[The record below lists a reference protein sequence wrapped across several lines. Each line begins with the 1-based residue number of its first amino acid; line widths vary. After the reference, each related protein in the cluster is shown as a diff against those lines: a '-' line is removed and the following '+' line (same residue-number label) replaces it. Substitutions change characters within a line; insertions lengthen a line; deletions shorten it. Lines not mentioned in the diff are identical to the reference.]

1 MTARVANRRIR
12 LLVALFAA
20 VFAVALLRAGWLQA
34 VRAQALGN
42 LATSQHRETIS
53 VPPHRGTIYDRL
65 GTELAVGSRAT
76 TVYANPRQIENP
88 RTAALAVQNTLGIKA
103 DKIYATLAD
112 RSRGFVYVQRQADP
126 GLAQTLADKHLA
138 GFGFY
143 PEERRDY
150 PQKSVGASVLGY
162 AGVDNEGLAGLELEL
177 DKTLTG
183 TRGEKTI
190 VKDPFG
196 RTLEVVDS
204 KPGTDGKN
212 VYLTLDHSLEGQVE
226 RVLRETRERWAAKSA
241 TAIVMDPRTGGI
253 LALAVDPGYD
263 ANRFSKVS
271 QDRTRNRAVT
281 DTYEPGSTFK
291 IVTIS
296 GALETGLVTPES
308 KFRLPYSIQVADRK
322 IHDAEPRGTE
332 TMTTDQILSRSSN
345 VGVVTIAEALGR
357 DRITDWIK
365 RYGFGRPTGIDY
377 PGESKGIVLP
387 PDRWSGSTIGNVPIG
402 QGIAVTPVQMI
413 AAYGA
418 IANDGV
424 WIEPH
429 LVERVAGE
437 RPVQPVR
444 RRILTTKTANQV
456 RHMLREVVEEGSGTA
471 AQIPGY
477 RIAGKT
483 GTAAKPDA
491 SGGYSTSAYVASF
504 VGFVPA
510 KQPRLVVLVTVD
522 EPKGAIWGGVVAA
535 PAFAQIA
542 KFALQYLEIPPD

>member
-1 MTARVANRRIR
+1 
-12 LLVALFAA
+12 
-20 VFAVALLRAGWLQA
+20 
-34 VRAQALGN
+34 
-42 LATSQHRETIS
+42 
-53 VPPHRGTIYDRL
+53 VPPHRGTIFDRL

-88 RTAALAVQNTLGIKA
+88 RAAALAVQNALGIKA
-103 DKIYATLAD
+103 DKIYALLAD

-126 GLAQTLADKHLA
+126 GLAQILQQKHLA

-150 PQKSVGASVLGY
+150 PQKRIGASVLGY
-162 AGVDNEGLAGLELEL
+162 AGVDNKGLAGLELEL

-212 VYLTLDHSLEGQVE
+212 VYLTIDHSIQGQVE
-226 RVLRETRERWAAKSA
+226 RVLHQTRERWAAKSA

-263 ANRFSKVS
+263 ANRFSNVS

-296 GALETGLVTPES
+296 GALETGQVTPSS

-332 TMTTDQILSRSSN
+332 TMTTDEILSRSSN

-357 DRITDWIK
+357 DRISDWIK
-365 RYGFGRPTGIDY
+365 RFGFGHPTGIDY

-387 PDRWSGSTIGNVPIG
+387 PARWSGSTIGNVPIG
-402 QGIAVTPVQMI
+402 QGIAVTPVQMV
-413 AAYGA
+413 AAYSA
-418 IANDGV
+418 IANKGV

-444 RRILTTKTANQV
+444 RRILDTKTADQV

-535 PAFAQIA
+535 PAFAEIA

>member
-20 VFAVALLRAGWLQA
+20 VFTVALLRAGWLQA
-34 VRAQALGN
+34 VRAQALDK
-42 LATSQHRETIS
+42 LATNQHRETIS

-65 GTELAVGSRAT
+65 GTELAVGERAT
-76 TVYANPRQIENP
+76 TVYANPKQIDDP
-88 RTAALAVQNTLGIKA
+88 RAAALAVEKTLGLDA
-103 DKIYATLAD
+103 DKVYPILAD
-112 RSRGFVYVQRQADP
+112 RSRGFVYVERQADP
-126 GLAQTLADKHLA
+126 GLAQSLEDRHLP

-143 PEERRDY
+143 PEEHREY
-150 PQKSVGASVLGY
+150 PQKRVGASLLGY
-162 AGVDNEGLAGLELEL
+162 AGVDNQGLAGLELEL

-212 VYLTLDHSLEGQVE
+212 IYLTIDHSIQGQVE
-226 RVLRETRERWAAKSA
+226 RVLEETRQRWAAKSA
-241 TAIVMDPRTGGI
+241 SAIVMDPRTGGI

-263 ANRFSKVS
+263 ANRFPDVS
-271 QDRTRNRAVT
+271 QDRQRNRAVT

-296 GALETGLVTPES
+296 GALETGLVTPS
-308 KFRLPYSIQVADRK
+308 TKFTLPYSIPVADRK

-345 VGVVTIAEALGR
+345 VGVVTIAEAFGR
-357 DRITDWIK
+357 DRISEWI
-365 RYGFGRPTGIDY
+365 RRFGFGRSTGIDY

-387 PDRWSGSTIGNVPIG
+387 PESWSGSTIGNVPIG

-418 IANDGV
+418 IANKGV

-429 LVERVAGE
+429 LVQRVGAGK
-437 RPVQPVR
+437 PVRATR
-444 RRILTTKTANQV
+444 RRILTTKTAGEV

-483 GTAAKPDA
+483 GTAAKPD
-491 SGGYSTSAYVASF
+491 STGGYSTSAYVASF

-522 EPKGAIWGGVVAA
+522 EPRGAIWGGVVAA
-535 PAFAQIA
+535 PAFAEIA

>member
-12 LLVALFAA
+12 LLIALFAA
-20 VFAVALLRAGWLQA
+20 VFTAALLRAGWLQA

-42 LATSQHRETIS
+42 MATSQHRETIE
-53 VPPHRGTIYDRL
+53 VPPHRGTIYDRR
-65 GTELAVGSRAT
+65 GVELAVGSRAT
-76 TVYANPRQIENP
+76 TVYANPRQIRDP
-88 RTAALAVQNTLGIKA
+88 RTAALAVEQTLGLDANKV
-103 DKIYATLAD
+103 YPLLSD
-112 RSRGFVYVQRQADP
+112 RSRGFVYVERQADP
-126 GLAQTLADKHLA
+126 GLAQSLQDKHLA

-143 PEERRDY
+143 DEERRDY
-150 PQKSVGASVLGY
+150 PQKRVGASVLGY
-162 AGVDNEGLAGLELEL
+162 AGVDNEGLSGLELEL

-183 TRGEKTI
+183 TQGEKTI

-212 VYLTLDHSLEGQVE
+212 VYLTLDHSIQGQVE
-226 RVLRETRERWAAKSA
+226 RILAETRTRWAAKSA
-241 TAIVMDPRTGGI
+241 SAIVMDPRTGGI
-253 LALAVDPGYD
+253 LAVANDPGYD
-263 ANRFSKVS
+263 ANKFPDVP
-271 QDRTRNRAVT
+271 QDRQRNRAVT

-296 GALETGLVTPES
+296 GALQTGLVTPS
-308 KFRLPYSIQVADRK
+308 TKFTLPYQIHVADRT
-322 IHDAEPRGTE
+322 IHDAEPRGTQ

-357 DRITDWIK
+357 DRVQEWIH
-365 RYGFGRPTGIDY
+365 RFGFGRRTGIDY
-377 PGESKGIVLP
+377 PGETKGIVLP
-387 PDRWSGSTIGNVPIG
+387 SEKWSGSTIGNVPIG

-418 IANDGV
+418 IANKGV
-424 WIEPH
+424 LVEPH
-429 LVERVAGE
+429 LVDRVGNGA
-437 RPVQPVR
+437 RVQPVR
-444 RRILTTKTANQV
+444 RRILTAKTADEV

-471 AQIPGY
+471 AQVPGY

-483 GTAAKPDA
+483 GTAAKPDS

-504 VGFVPA
+504 VGLVPA
-510 KQPRLVVLVTVD
+510 KDPRLVILVTVD

-535 PAFAQIA
+535 PAFAEIA
-542 KFALQYLEIPPD
+542 NFALQYLEIPPD

>member
-20 VFAVALLRAGWLQA
+20 VFTVALLRAGWLQA
-34 VRAQALGN
+34 VRAHALGN
-42 LATSQHRETIS
+42 LATNQHRETIT
-53 VPPHRGTIYDRL
+53 VPPHRGTIYDRR
-65 GTELAVGSRAT
+65 GVELAVGSRAT
-76 TVYANPRQIENP
+76 TVYANPRQIRDP
-88 RTAALAVQNTLGIKA
+88 QAAARAVEETLGLEA
-103 DKIYATLAD
+103 DKVYPLLAD
-112 RSRGFVYVQRQADP
+112 RSRGFVYVERQADP
-126 GLAQTLADKHLA
+126 GLAQALQDRHIA

-143 PEERRDY
+143 AEEHREY
-150 PQKSVGASVLGY
+150 PQKRVGASVLGY
-162 AGVDNEGLAGLELEL
+162 AGVDKTGLAGLEKEL

-204 KPGTDGKN
+204 KPGSDGKN
-212 VYLTLDHSLEGQVE
+212 VYLTIDHSIQGQVE
-226 RVLRETRERWAAKSA
+226 RVLEETRARWAAKSA
-241 TAIVMDPRTGGI
+241 TAVVMDPRTGGL

-263 ANRFSKVS
+263 ANRYADVPP
-271 QDRTRNRAVT
+271 DRQRNRAVT

-296 GALETGLVTPES
+296 GVLESGLVTPS
-308 KFRLPYSIQVADRK
+308 TKFTLPYSIQVADRK

-345 VGVVTIAEALGR
+345 VGVVTIAEAFGR
-357 DRITDWIK
+357 DRISEWI
-365 RYGFGRPTGIDY
+365 RRFGFGRPTGIDF

-402 QGIAVTPVQMI
+402 QGIAVTPLQMI
-413 AAYGA
+413 TAYGA
-418 IANDGV
+418 IANKGV

-429 LVERVAGE
+429 LVDRVEGE
-437 RPVQPVR
+437 KPVEAER
-444 RRILTTKTANQV
+444 RRILSTKTADEV

-471 AQIPGY
+471 AQVPGY

-510 KQPRLVVLVTVD
+510 KNPQLVILVTVD
-522 EPKGAIWGGVVAA
+522 EPRGAIWGGVVAA
-535 PAFAQIA
+535 PAFAEIA

>member
-12 LLVALFAA
+12 LLIALFAA
-20 VFAVALLRAGWLQA
+20 VFAIAILRAGWLQA
-34 VRAQALGN
+34 VRAQALDK
-42 LATSQHRETIS
+42 LATNQHRETIT

-65 GTELAVGSRAT
+65 GTEMAVGERAT
-76 TVYANPRQIENP
+76 TVYANPKQIDDP
-88 RTAALAVQNTLGIKA
+88 RAAALAVEKTLGLRAEKV
-103 DKIYATLAD
+103 YPLLAD
-112 RSRGFVYVQRQADP
+112 RSRGFVYVERQADP
-126 GLAQTLADKHLA
+126 GLAQALQERHIA
-138 GFGFY
+138 GLGFY
-143 PEERRDY
+143 PEEHREY
-150 PQKSVGASVLGY
+150 PQKSVAASVVGY
-162 AGVDNEGLAGLELEL
+162 AGVDNQGLAGLELEL
-177 DKTLTG
+177 NKTLTG

-204 KPGTDGKN
+204 SPGSAGKN
-212 VYLTLDHSLEGQVE
+212 VYLTLDHSLQSQVE
-226 RVLRETRERWAAKSA
+226 RVLEETRERWSAKSA
-241 TAIVMDPRTGGI
+241 SAIVMDPRTGGV

-263 ANRFSKVS
+263 ANRFPDVAD
-271 QDRTRNRAVT
+271 DRQRNRAVT

-296 GALETGLVTPES
+296 SALETGAVTPTT
-308 KFRLPYSIQVADRK
+308 KFRLPYSIHVADRK

-345 VGVVTIAEALGR
+345 VGVVTIAEALGK
-357 DRITDWIK
+357 DRISDWID
-365 RYGFGRPTGIDY
+365 RFGFGRTTGIDF

-418 IANDGV
+418 IANKGV
-424 WIEPH
+424 WVQPH
-429 LVERVAGE
+429 LVERVQGE
-437 RPVQPVR
+437 KPVQPVR
-444 RRILTTKTANQV
+444 RRILTTKTADEV

-471 AQIPGY
+471 AQVPGY

-491 SGGYSTSAYVASF
+491 SGGYSTTAYVASF

-510 KQPRLVVLVTVD
+510 KDPRLVILVAVD
-522 EPKGAIWGGVVAA
+522 EPRGAIWGGVVAA
-535 PAFAQIA
+535 PAFAEIA
-542 KFALQYLEIPPD
+542 KFALQYFEVPPD